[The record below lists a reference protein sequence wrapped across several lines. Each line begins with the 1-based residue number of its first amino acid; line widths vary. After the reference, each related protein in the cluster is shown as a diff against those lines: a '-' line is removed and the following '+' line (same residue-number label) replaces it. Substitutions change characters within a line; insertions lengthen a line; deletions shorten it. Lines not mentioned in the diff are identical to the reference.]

1 MVSMAVP
8 PLLFALAC
16 WFFGTAAIVW
26 LDSRPRETFRR
37 SFRLAGLVAVGAL
50 IAIVALKGD
59 TGVTAAYASF
69 AGAIALWGWHEM
81 GFLMGFVSGPRKT
94 PCPPGITGWARFRAA
109 SETVIHH
116 EIALAA
122 TAVLLFALCWGA
134 PNQAGPLAFALL
146 FVLRLSAKLNLFLG
160 VPSLSDEVFPPHLD
174 YLKSYFRKARANWLF
189 PVSVTLG
196 SAASWAAW
204 QAAQAAHAP
213 GAAAAY
219 MMLAGLAFLGVVEH
233 LLLVLPLR
241 DAALW
246 LWASNPRPVSAP
258 VPAQAPAAKTAPK
271 SER

>member
-1 MVSMAVP
+1 MAVP

-26 LDSRPRETFRR
+26 LDSRPRATFAT
-37 SFRLAGLVAVGAL
+37 SFRLAGLVALAAL
-50 IAIVALKGD
+50 VAIVALRGD
-59 TGVTAAYASF
+59 GSTAAAYASF

-81 GFLMGFVSGPRKT
+81 GFLMGFVAGPRRT
-94 PCPPGITGWARFRAA
+94 PCPPGLSGWTRFRAA

-122 TAVLLFALCWGA
+122 TALALFALCWGA
-134 PNQAGPLAFALL
+134 ANQAGPLAFALL

-174 YLKSYFRKARANWLF
+174 YLKSYFRKARCNWLF
-189 PVSVTLG
+189 PLSILGGGAVTWLAWN
-196 SAASWAAW
+196 AAATAAT
-204 QAAQAAHAP
+204 P
-213 GAAAAY
+213 GTAAAA

-246 LWASNPRPVSAP
+246 LWAGDPRRVTPQAIPAP
-258 VPAQAPAAKTAPK
+258 SPAAKTAPK